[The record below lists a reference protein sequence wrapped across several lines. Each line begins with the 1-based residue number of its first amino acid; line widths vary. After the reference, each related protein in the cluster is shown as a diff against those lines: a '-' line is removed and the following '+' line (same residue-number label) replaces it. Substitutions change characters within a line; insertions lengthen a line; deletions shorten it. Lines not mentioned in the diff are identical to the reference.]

1 MEDLF
6 GEPHR
11 WGQTLR
17 NMLWTH
23 ASAVV
28 PAFAANTVFEL
39 QVPCT
44 FDFKWAAVKY
54 FQGLADGE
62 IPLRFQ
68 FSGTVFYE
76 SGDGNMQVA
85 PISWS
90 KEATFRLP
98 VKTWNEMMDLY
109 YPNSAWLCLR
119 RDVFEKL
126 YQHKVRL
133 GVPTWE
139 EMLEGLLECAEEG
152 GAKNVDAVEKT
163 LTPCALRGLHSL
175 SLPPLV
181 GEESETIQLR
191 VLVPLVQASK
201 ALRKAARR
209 LAACRPSACWKE
221 TWRRGSR

>member
-1 MEDLF
+1 MPDLNFHIEGAQAVPFAAAPLLGFQIQVANAGSEFVHTVALRCQIQIEPARRRYSVESQAGLEDLF

-44 FDFKWAAVKY
+44 FDFNIAAVKY
-54 FQGLADGE
+54 FRGLADGE

-76 SGDGNMQVA
+76 GAGGNMQVA

-98 VKTWNEMMDLY
+98 VKAWNGMMDLY

-126 YQHKVRL
+126 YRHKVRQ

-139 EMLEGLLECAEEG
+139 EMLEGLLECA
-152 GAKNVDAVEKT
+152 AEKV
-163 LTPCALRGLHSL
+163 A
-175 SLPPLV
+175 
-181 GEESETIQLR
+181 Q
-191 VLVPLVQASK
+191 
-201 ALRKAARR
+201 
-209 LAACRPSACWKE
+209 
-221 TWRRGSR
+221 